1 MGNAQSDQGFLDFMG
16 GFKEGF
22 SSVPIVGTV
31 FDAATGGS
39 GSKMLLIGGAVVVG
53 IILLK

>member
-16 GFKEGF
+16 GFKQGIG
-22 SSVPIVGTV
+22 SVPIVGTV
-31 FDAATGGS
+31 FDAATGGT
-39 GSKMLLIGGAVVVG
+39 GSQMLLIGGVVVVG

>member
-22 SSVPIVGTV
+22 SSVPLVGTV

-39 GSKMLLIGGAVVVG
+39 GSQMLLIGGVVVVG